1 MSYCIGLRIADTH
14 EAMRTVKSC
23 NEMVVCGHPHPPKYN
38 RQSLPPGQKED
49 SMDSHEIIM
58 RGLLLQAMPLKNT
71 PTKRKKEKYQKKEK
85 KTYNN
90 FILII
95 NNHQQ

>member
-1 MSYCIGLRIADTH
+1 MRPSNPPIFVSYCIGLRIADTH

-49 SMDSHEIIM
+49 SMDSHENHHAWASTTGDAIE
-58 RGLLLQAMPLKNT
+58 RHTNKKK
-71 PTKRKKEKYQKKEK
+71 KRKVPKERKE
-85 KTYNN
+85 N
-90 FILII
+90 L
-95 NNHQQ
+95 

>member
-1 MSYCIGLRIADTH
+1 MMIVY
-14 EAMRTVKSC
+14 VY
-23 NEMVVCGHPHPPKYN
+23 P
-38 RQSLPPGQKED
+38 QSLVYGTIGPT
-49 SMDSHEIIM
+49 SAIRVSHPFHEIIIM
-58 RGLLLQAMPLKNT
+58 RGLLLQVMPLKDT